1 MKRFYIKVNNGDN
14 DVTVKYE
21 FVHKDWQT
29 LSEDE
34 QSKQWDIAVK
44 ALDHLYKTC
53 GRFATQ
59 VGVSKFFE
67 QYGFER
73 TIS

>member
-1 MKRFYIKVNNGDN
+1 MIRFHINVNNGDD
-14 DVTVKYE
+14 DVTIRYE
-21 FVHKDWQT
+21 FVHKEWQT
-29 LSEDE
+29 LSEED
-34 QSKQWDIAVK
+34 QYKQWDIAVK
-44 ALDHLYKTC
+44 AIDHLYKTC